1 MVKRALAIL
10 LLTLTTLVASN
21 ARADHQRD
29 ISVWMLG
36 SPLYDAGF
44 VALNAA
50 GLVIGTKVLH
60 PLRRDRAPLDGH
72 GHRPRVEALGRA
84 GDVAV
89 VIGLITGAGLSYAG
103 ELGSEARGLESFRGP
118 VVTLEGALFGSMV
131 TQVVK
136 NFFGVCRPR
145 DWDDL
150 TRKCTTRGEGRDDE
164 SAIDEAHRSF
174 PSGHSAP
181 LAGMAGA
188 ALGMYLL
195 PTTPRREHLAVA
207 LTSVGFAMTIV
218 VLRVRA
224 GAHSWADTGAAFL
237 SGGLAGFAVAALH
250 LKVSDHSSAPSAS
263 AAPMIFS
270 VGAPF

>member
-10 LLTLTTLVASN
+10 LFTLTTLVAPS
-21 ARADHQRD
+21 ARAEQQRD

-36 SPLYDAGF
+36 SPLYDVGF

-60 PLRRDRAPLDGH
+60 PLRRDRAPSDGH
-72 GHRPRVEALGRA
+72 GHRPRVDALGRA
-84 GDVAV
+84 GDYAV
-89 VIGLITGAGLSYAG
+89 VIGLVAGAGLSYAG
-103 ELGSEARGLESFRGP
+103 GLGSEARGFESLRGP
-118 VVTLEGALFGSMV
+118 VVTLEGALLGSMV
-131 TQVVK
+131 TQIVK
-136 NFFGVCRPR
+136 NFFGICRPR
-145 DWDDL
+145 DWDNA
-150 TRKCTTRGEGRDDE
+150 TRTCTTKGEGRDDE

-188 ALGMYLL
+188 ALGMYML
-195 PTTPRREHLAVA
+195 PSTPRREHLAVA

-224 GAHSWADTGAAFL
+224 GAHSWVDTGAAFVT
-237 SGGLAGFAVAALH
+237 GGLAGFAVAALH
-250 LKVSDHSSAPSAS
+250 LKVTETTPAATT
-263 AAPMIFS
+263 AAPVLFS
-270 VGAPF
+270 IGAPF